1 MATLLCK
8 ICLFAFLFG
17 GRRSGMQLLR
27 CGAVCLKAGF
37 RPERRGGTG
46 AEGLPG
52 AEGPRASRLGGS
64 RARGAK
70 KEASKQWGK
79 KEASKQWG
87 KKGGKQARGLKGGNC
102 EEAMGPKR
110 RQLRGGN
117 GA

>member
-1 MATLLCK
+1 
-8 ICLFAFLFG
+8 
-17 GRRSGMQLLR
+17 MQLLR

-102 EEAMGPKR
+102 EEAMGPKKEAIAR
-110 RQLRGGN
+110 RQWGL
-117 GA
+117 